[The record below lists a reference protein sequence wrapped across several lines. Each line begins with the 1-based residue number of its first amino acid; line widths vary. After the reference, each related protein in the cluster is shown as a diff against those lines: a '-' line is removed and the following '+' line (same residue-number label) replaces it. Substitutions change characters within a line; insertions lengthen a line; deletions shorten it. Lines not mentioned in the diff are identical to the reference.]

1 MELKDQQQKEME
13 KEKMIMR
20 EREEAGRRKEGQ
32 KNILGEIE
40 GQNEL
45 EIEQEREMEEK
56 QEVIKEAE
64 EEYREREERGK
75 EVSMKKHVV
84 VNVKAK
90 AREVFNRRKER
101 RLEVLKGEREHI
113 ERGQQIRREKEERRL
128 EMERKQERAR
138 QQEEQDK
145 KQEIEI
151 ARQKE
156 MLRLREEERQR
167 EEEREEER
175 KKAIKCHLSLIRE
188 REKIIQA
195 KKREEMVEEER
206 REILEYK
213 RGELEEEKEDVKE
226 DILPSDK
233 SIRRRAVGWVN
244 KKWEKRNLRK
254 IERTYQRE
262 AEEGHKIVH
271 IAIPGHTRLTST
283 MTRAEREREKRKEL
297 LKAEE
302 RRKKMEDF
310 NKQWRERSLLKKQT
324 HQQLKEE
331 RERMKENYLDQMN
344 LEADAQI
351 NTRCLT
357 TQHSHDYNHGQELP
371 GWANGQQVSQEPTGS
386 ADGHQERPRRQQ
398 AWAENQE
405 GSSEN
410 HQGGPENHQGGPDS
424 QQLEAPEEVETSERI
439 SKTKK
444 KPSIWKKIRM
454 SILPRAGTR

>member
-1 MELKDQQQKEME
+1 
-13 KEKMIMR
+13 
-20 EREEAGRRKEGQ
+20 
-32 KNILGEIE
+32 
-40 GQNEL
+40 
-45 EIEQEREMEEK
+45 MEEK
-56 QEVIKEAE
+56 EEVIKEAE
-64 EEYREREERGK
+64 EEYREREERAK

-113 ERGQQIRREKEERRL
+113 EKGQQIRREKEERRL

-145 KQEIEI
+145 KREIGI

-156 MLRLREEERQR
+156 MFRLREEERQR

-175 KKAIKCHLSLIRE
+175 KRAVKGHLALIRE
-188 REKIIQA
+188 REIIEA
-195 KKREEMVEEER
+195 NRREEMVEEER
-206 REILEYK
+206 REILENYK
-213 RGELEEEKEDVKE
+213 RGDLEEEEEKEEDKE
-226 DILPSDK
+226 DILPPDK
-233 SIRRRAVGWVN
+233 SIRRRAVGWIN
-244 KKWEKRNLRK
+244 KKWEERNLKK

-262 AEEGHKIVH
+262 AEEGYKIVH
-271 IAIPGHTRLTST
+271 IAIPGHTRLTAT

-310 NKQWRERSLLKKQT
+310 NKQWREQSLLKKQT
-324 HQQLKEE
+324 HQKLMEE
-331 RERMKENYLDQMN
+331 RERMKEKYLEQMN

-357 TQHSHDYNHGQELP
+357 TQHSHDYLETTQ
-371 GWANGQQVSQEPTGS
+371 PTGS
-386 ADGHQERPRRQQ
+386 GDCHQERPRRQQ

-405 GSSEN
+405 GSSDNQQEW
-410 HQGGPENHQGGPDS
+410 PENQQGGPDS
-424 QQLEAPEEVETSERI
+424 QQLEAPEEAETSEPT
-439 SKTKK
+439 SKNKK
-444 KPSIWKKIRM
+444 RPGIWKRIKMGIPDVL
-454 SILPRAGTR
+454 SA

>member
-1 MELKDQQQKEME
+1 
-13 KEKMIMR
+13 MIMR

-138 QQEEQDK
+138 QQEEQDR
-145 KQEIEI
+145 KQDIEI

-156 MLRLREEERQR
+156 MFRLREEERQR
-167 EEEREEER
+167 EEEREEQR
-175 KKAIKCHLSLIRE
+175 KRAIEGHLALIRE
-188 REKIIQA
+188 REKILEV
-195 KKREEMVEEER
+195 KK
-206 REILEYK
+206 
-213 RGELEEEKEDVKE
+213 
-226 DILPSDK
+226 DILPPDK

-244 KKWEKRNLRK
+244 KKWEKRNLKK
-254 IERTYQRE
+254 IERTCQRE
-262 AEEGHKIVH
+262 AEEGDKIVH
-271 IAIPGHTRLTST
+271 IVIPGPIRLT

-302 RRKKMEDF
+302 RRKKLEDF
-310 NKQWRERSLLKKQT
+310 NKQWRVQSLLKKHT

-331 RERMKENYLDQMN
+331 REKMKEKYLEQIN
-344 LEADAQI
+344 LEADEQI
-351 NTRCLT
+351 QKFSTQYITRCPT

-371 GWANGQQVSQEPTGS
+371 GGRQAN
-386 ADGHQERPRRQQ
+386 
-398 AWAENQE
+398 
-405 GSSEN
+405 
-410 HQGGPENHQGGPDS
+410 
-424 QQLEAPEEVETSERI
+424 
-439 SKTKK
+439 K
-444 KPSIWKKIRM
+444 
-454 SILPRAGTR
+454 

>member
-1 MELKDQQQKEME
+1 
-13 KEKMIMR
+13 MR

-32 KNILGEIE
+32 KNILGEVE

-167 EEEREEER
+167 EDEREEQR
-175 KKAIKCHLSLIRE
+175 KRAIEGHLALIRE
-188 REKIIQA
+188 RENIIQA

-206 REILEYK
+206 RKILEYK
-213 RGELEEEKEDVKE
+213 RGDLEEEEKEDDKE
-226 DILPSDK
+226 DILPPDN

-244 KKWEKRNLRK
+244 KKWEKRNLKK
-254 IERTYQRE
+254 IERTCQRE

-271 IAIPGHTRLTST
+271 IVIPGPIRIT

-324 HQQLKEE
+324 HEKLKEE
-331 RERMKENYLDQMN
+331 RERMKEKYLEQMN

-371 GWANGQQVSQEPTGS
+371 GWATGQQVSQDPTGS

-410 HQGGPENHQGGPDS
+410 QQEGPENQQEGPDS
-424 QQLEAPEEVETSERI
+424 QQLDAPEEVETSEPT
-439 SKTKK
+439 SKNKK

-454 SILPRAGTR
+454 SLPDVLSA

>member
-1 MELKDQQQKEME
+1 
-13 KEKMIMR
+13 MIMR

-64 EEYREREERGK
+64 EVYREREERGK

-138 QQEEQDK
+138 QQEEQDR
-145 KQEIEI
+145 KQDIEI

-156 MLRLREEERQR
+156 MFRLREEERQR
-167 EEEREEER
+167 EEEREEQR
-175 KKAIKCHLSLIRE
+175 KRAIEGHLALIRE
-188 REKIIQA
+188 REKILEV
-195 KKREEMVEEER
+195 KK
-206 REILEYK
+206 
-213 RGELEEEKEDVKE
+213 
-226 DILPSDK
+226 DILPPDK

-244 KKWEKRNLRK
+244 KKWEKRNLKK
-254 IERTYQRE
+254 IERTCQRE
-262 AEEGHKIVH
+262 AEEGDKIVH
-271 IAIPGHTRLTST
+271 IVIPGPIRLT

-302 RRKKMEDF
+302 RRKKLEDF
-310 NKQWRERSLLKKQT
+310 NKQWRVQSLLKKHT

-331 RERMKENYLDQMN
+331 REKMKEKYLEQIN
-344 LEADAQI
+344 LEADEQI
-351 NTRCLT
+351 QKFSTQYITRCPT

-371 GWANGQQVSQEPTGS
+371 GWATGQQVSQEPVASG
-386 ADGHQERPRRQQ
+386 DGQQEGPRRQQ

-405 GSSEN
+405 ESSEN
-410 HQGGPENHQGGPDS
+410 QQEGPENHQGGPDS
-424 QQLEAPEEVETSERI
+424 QQLEAPEEVETSEPT
-439 SKTKK
+439 SNNKK
-444 KPSIWKKIRM
+444 KPSIWKRIKM
-454 SILPRAGTR
+454 G